1 MSTQLTNE
9 WLRRAFLYVE
19 AALSQ
24 EIVTPG
30 RVCMTEDYFR
40 SALVR
45 GLLASRPELAGRV
58 VTEKTAPWSSSNC
71 GFCGQTPGRGR
82 PIQHDI
88 AISEDNG
95 NLEVLCEVKWLK
107 GANPDGVAKDICKL
121 LISRG
126 TTQESRATRCYLLL
140 GGEAS
145 AFSETF
151 QRLRESG
158 VDFRW
163 SRGGRGDTR
172 TTREFCMRS
181 FLNSDMGRKAV
192 GSVCGWSQNPRH
204 FRRFE
209 PIWEKVKLSRR
220 SDPWLQVVERVKWR
234 AVLFELHHRGASNQ
248 ESLDFLTMLVGNSV
262 SCRP

>member
-1 MSTQLTNE
+1 MNIQKTNE

-45 GLLASRPELAGRV
+45 GLLASHPELAKRV
-58 VTEKTAPWSSSNC
+58 GTEKAAPWSSSSC
-71 GFCGQTPGRGR
+71 GICGQTPGRGR

-88 AISEDNG
+88 AISEENG
-95 NLEVLCEVKWLK
+95 GIEVLCEVKWLK

-126 TTQESRATRCYLLL
+126 TIQESRATRCYLLL

-163 SRGGRGDTR
+163 SRAGRGDTR
-172 TTREFCMRS
+172 TTREFCMRA
-181 FLNSDMGRKAV
+181 FLNRDMGQKAIE
-192 GSVCGWSQNPRH
+192 SVSGWSLNPRH
-204 FRRFE
+204 FRSFE

-220 SDPWLQVVERVKWR
+220 SDPWLQVVEGVKWR

-248 ESLDFLTMLVGNSV
+248 ETLDFMSMLGGRPS
-262 SCRP
+262 SCQP